1 MPVTIEIKKVGVK
14 MKKTDQAK
22 HRICIS
28 KIKRS
33 TIKPYDDFQ
42 WTQFHENNHSFSNAH
57 PNIPIQ
63 LNEEELLICSTIIDL
78 DNYSILTTQK
88 LVTSENGVLESG
100 LIMNAE
106 NGFYGN
112 FKGYGNEKVTF
123 GKIILENGKIL
134 KYFIETGKASMIMVY
149 GVKTLIQIK

>member
-1 MPVTIEIKKVGVK
+1 
-14 MKKTDQAK
+14 MKKTDRAK

-28 KIKRS
+28 KIKRR
-33 TIKPYDDFQ
+33 TIQPYDVFQ
-42 WTQFHENNHSFSNAH
+42 WTSFYEDNQTFFNAY

-63 LNEEELLICSTIIDL
+63 LKEEELLICSTIIDL

-88 LVTSENGVLESG
+88 LITSEKGVLESG
-100 LIMNAE
+100 LIIHAE
-106 NGFYGN
+106 NGLYGN
-112 FKGYGNEKVTF
+112 FKGHGNEKFTF

-134 KYFIETGKASMIMVY
+134 KYFIETGKASMVMVN